1 MAVTT
6 SRGPSGKAGEARE
19 PARIPDLPQ
28 GPSKLRVFWR
38 QPLGR
43 AGTIALAL
51 LVLFVFIG
59 PLLYHRSVV
68 QINVL
73 AFLHPPSAKF
83 PLGTDELGRS
93 VLARLMVGGQ
103 MSLEVGFAAA
113 LVGMLIGIAYGMIS
127 GLLGGWVDVV
137 LMRIVDLLR
146 SIPGLFL
153 LIFLD
158 SILRPSA
165 GLLIG
170 LIAAVSWH
178 GVARLVRGEV
188 LTLKNQLF
196 VEAAIAVGA
205 SRTRIVVRHLFPNA
219 LGTILVA
226 TTFHIA
232 DAVLAIAGLSFLGLG
247 LPPPAPNWGAM
258 LASSMNYL
266 PVNAWW
272 LVYPPGLC
280 ILLTVL
286 SVNFIGDALNVAFNV
301 QLSRRGGRR

>member
-1 MAVTT
+1 MAVTPPVEDLGMLLAPAG
-6 SRGPSGKAGEARE
+6 GPSE
-19 PARIPDLPQ
+19 IPR
-28 GPSKLRVFWR
+28 GAPSKLRVFWR
-38 QPLGR
+38 QPLAR
-43 AGTIALAL
+43 LGTLTMAA
-51 LVLFVFIG
+51 LVLFVFAG
-59 PLLYHRSVV
+59 PLVYHHSVTRPH
-68 QINVL
+68 L
-73 AFLHPPSAKF
+73 LHLLQAPSALF
-83 PLGTDELGRS
+83 PSGTDELGRN
-93 VLARLMVGGQ
+93 VLERLMVGGQ

-113 LVGMLIGIAYGMIS
+113 LAGMLIGIAYGMVS
-127 GLLGGWVDVV
+127 GLLGGWVDAV
-137 LMRIVDLLR
+137 LMRLVDLLR
-146 SIPGLFL
+146 SVPGLFL

-158 SILRPSA
+158 SVFRPSA
-165 GLLIG
+165 GLLIV

-188 LTLKNQLF
+188 LTLRNQLY
-196 VEAAIAVGA
+196 VEAAVAVGA

-247 LPPPAPNWGAM
+247 LPPPEPNWGAM

-266 PVNAWW
+266 PENAWW

-286 SVNFIGDALNVAFNV
+286 SVNFIGDSMNIAFNV
-301 QLSRRGGRR
+301 QLRRRGRGG